1 MERKKTYKELRE
13 EELAAKKK
21 KDEVRKLIHQ
31 FIKKTSIVIYLKI
44 IIYDVPKNLI
54 FFTKTELYI
63 FQTRLKTNKVK
74 LKYWKEKKSTNTEK
88 YVPLRVI
95 HY

>member
-31 FIKKTSIVIYLKI
+31 FIKK
-44 IIYDVPKNLI
+44 
-54 FFTKTELYI
+54 
-63 FQTRLKTNKVK
+63 
-74 LKYWKEKKSTNTEK
+74 KY
-88 YVPLRVI
+88 PALLFI
-95 HY
+95 

>member
-21 KDEVRKLIHQ
+21 KDEVRKSILQ

-44 IIYDVPKNLI
+44 ILYDVPKNLI
-54 FFTKTELYI
+54 LFLPKQNFTFFK
-63 FQTRLKTNKVK
+63 
-74 LKYWKEKKSTNTEK
+74 
-88 YVPLRVI
+88 PD
-95 HY
+95 

>member
-21 KDEVRKLIHQ
+21 KDEVRKLLLQ

-44 IIYDVPKNLI
+44 ILYDVPKNLI

-63 FQTRLKTNKVK
+63 FQTRLNK
-74 LKYWKEKKSTNTEK
+74 
-88 YVPLRVI
+88 
-95 HY
+95 

>member
-44 IIYDVPKNLI
+44 ILYDVPKNLI
-54 FFTKTELYI
+54 FFYQNRTLHFSNQIK
-63 FQTRLKTNKVK
+63 NK
-74 LKYWKEKKSTNTEK
+74 
-88 YVPLRVI
+88 
-95 HY
+95 